1 MDMRTSSVGA
11 TTHARAER
19 GERGAT
25 LVEMAI
31 VLPLL
36 LLLVFG
42 IIEFGIAWFENQSIS
57 QGVREAARRGV
68 VLDFDG
74 DVSACTG
81 FGSSEGDEIACQA
94 GHVIGVDGAYVRVSP
109 EGTSAEP
116 QLTVCAA
123 VEYDALTGYLNPF
136 LDGRVLKSST
146 TLPMEQ
152 QLTTE
157 DLDGTWGDDDDDEIA
172 ACA

>member
-1 MDMRTSSVGA
+1 MDMRASSA
-11 TTHARAER
+11 MAATHAGAQD

-42 IIEFGIAWFENQSIS
+42 IIEFGLAWFDNQSIS

-68 VLDFDG
+68 VFDFDG
-74 DVSACTG
+74 DVAACTG
-81 FGSSEGDEIACQA
+81 VGTEGEELACQA
-94 GHVIGVDGAYVRVSP
+94 GHVIGVDGAHVHVSP
-109 EGTSAEP
+109 AGETAEP

-123 VEYDALTGYLNPF
+123 VKYDALTGYLNPF

-146 TLPMEQ
+146 TLPLEQ
-152 QLTTE
+152 EPTTE
-157 DLDGTWGDDDDDEIA
+157 DLEGMWGDDDEDEVE
-172 ACA
+172 ACE